1 MTLARVLFTVVAL
14 FVALGATAE
23 EAPIRLEPSSVVA
36 DAGDGISVRLKLSRA
51 VPYRLSLLDGPPRV
65 VIDLDGVDH
74 RSLNE
79 IELDQS
85 EHVLSLRTGRVQ
97 KGWSRLV
104 LDLDGPY
111 TLTEAGETVLDDGAT
126 IVIGLSVASVEEF
139 RAAVVRG
146 RDAVAATSATG
157 ADIANSPQKSRQTGD
172 KPLVVMIDPG
182 HGGIDPGAEAG
193 GLVEAAVILDF
204 AIELAAHLRAAGMV
218 VDMTRAEDD
227 FVPLETRV
235 SLARS
240 AGADVFLSLHA
251 DTISEGVANGA
262 TIYTLSDA
270 ASDSASARLA
280 EAHDRADLL
289 AGVDLAGQDDLLAS
303 VLMDLSRQ
311 ETAPR
316 SDRLAERLADAIAA
330 AGIRMHRHPIQ
341 KAGFSVLKAPDI
353 PSVLIEVGFLSSKA
367 DRARITDPLWRRALQ
382 EAIGKALQVWAVEDA
397 AEARLLRQ

>member
-289 AGVDLAGQDDLLAS
+289 AGVDLAGQDDVLAGVMMDLARTETRPRGNRLAS
-303 VLMDLSRQ
+303 EIVAALG
-311 ETAPR
+311 
-316 SDRLAERLADAIAA
+316 A
-330 AGIRMHRHPIQ
+330 AGIKTHRHPIQ
-341 KAGFSVLKAPDI
+341 QAAFSVLKSPD
-353 PSVLIEVGFLSSKA
+353 
-367 DRARITDPLWRRALQ
+367 
-382 EAIGKALQVWAVEDA
+382 
-397 AEARLLRQ
+397 